1 MTTKIKLTAEQG
13 KAMESLLD
21 KIKGS
26 DNFVFKNKDTVLD
39 YFASDVFFSDRE
51 PLNTLTLGELATAL
65 YVGYEVE
72 HELDKELKVGQFVSI
87 SGDTFVVAKTGSSH
101 FTLVCITDGEMWD
114 NSKESLAD
122 LTHSLKKDADSDCFG
137 EIKLLTKDQVTITVT
152 K

>member
-13 KAMESLLD
+13 KAMENLLEIIGTED
-21 KIKGS
+21 GL
-26 DNFVFKNKDTVLD
+26 VFKNKGTVLD
-39 YFASDVFFSDRE
+39 YFASDVFYKQRE

-87 SGDTFVVAKTGSSH
+87 SGNTFVVAKTGISH
-101 FTLVCITDGEMWD
+101 FTLVCITDGEIWD
-114 NSKESLAD
+114 DSKESLAE
-122 LTHSLKKDADSDCFG
+122 LTTSLKKDVDSDCFG
-137 EIKLLTKDQVTITVT
+137 EIKLITKDQVKITVT